1 VKTTTRERDTAQ
13 PGHLA
18 PARTDHV
25 HADSHFLQGVDVR
38 VITGGGD
45 GGARAADDT
54 RTLKQTLC
62 ELVKRHGGTHS
73 EAQHAGVTHVVCDPS
88 AVDGVAFNAAKRSG
102 LDVLTPGW
110 LHDCVEHARVLTPR
124 PKHRLHLSRSTV
136 ERSEGRI
143 DAFGDDHL
151 VDVDLEDLVQLV
163 RGDRVVN
170 AARNASIDADV
181 VSLEREMAAVSD
193 GKIGDDDERDESMAW
208 RAFRGCVV
216 SFIGS
221 PTSGGGDGAED
232 EIVHSLGL
240 SVRAR
245 GGTLCDAPTRDGCT
259 HVVLMDGV
267 DATVVETVLPASARV
282 VTARWLRETLET
294 GTVACA

>member
-1 VKTTTRERDTAQ
+1 MPATGPGKSKRVKTTARERDTAQ

-45 GGARAADDT
+45 GGARAADDA

-110 LHDCVEHARVLTPR
+110 LHDCVEHATRSH
-124 PKHRLHLSRSTV
+124 PK
-136 ERSEGRI
+136 
-143 DAFGDDHL
+143 A
-151 VDVDLEDLVQLV
+151 Q
-163 RGDRVVN
+163 
-170 AARNASIDADV
+170 
-181 VSLEREMAAVSD
+181 
-193 GKIGDDDERDESMAW
+193 
-208 RAFRGCVV
+208 
-216 SFIGS
+216 
-221 PTSGGGDGAED
+221 
-232 EIVHSLGL
+232 
-240 SVRAR
+240 
-245 GGTLCDAPTRDGCT
+245 AP
-259 HVVLMDGV
+259 
-267 DATVVETVLPASARV
+267 PASQPFH
-282 VTARWLRETLET
+282 
-294 GTVACA
+294 G